1 MKKRIIC
8 SALIVLCTTLCLAQ
22 TERTHT
28 IMRGETLES
37 VAKKYGISLEELKN
51 ANPGA
56 EKVFYV
62 GMSLR
67 IPNSAENKHS
77 VTITG
82 NEPVETIEPTN
93 NPTNSHKKEG
103 MYALGGSGTIT
114 GDVNFQFLMPSD
126 DIVKLYDGFNFGM
139 CFDFGYRYYIH
150 NNFFAEGMLGYRG
163 MSLSRKKPSMH
174 FDAHCITIP
183 IHVGGLI
190 PVTEKA
196 GVAILFGPR
205 IDIPVS
211 TKIEQGNNSQKADGS
226 VGITLDF
233 GIDLKYSDWGSIRI
247 QYNLGLGGDKSV
259 SKNINAVS
267 IGLNYG
273 F

>member
-1 MKKRIIC
+1 
-8 SALIVLCTTLCLAQ
+8 
-22 TERTHT
+22 
-28 IMRGETLES
+28 
-37 VAKKYGISLEELKN
+37 
-51 ANPGA
+51 
-56 EKVFYV
+56 
-62 GMSLR
+62 
-67 IPNSAENKHS
+67 
-77 VTITG
+77 
-82 NEPVETIEPTN
+82 
-93 NPTNSHKKEG
+93 
-103 MYALGGSGTIT
+103 
-114 GDVNFQFLMPSD
+114 
-126 DIVKLYDGFNFGM
+126 
-139 CFDFGYRYYIH
+139 
-150 NNFFAEGMLGYRG
+150 MLGWRG
-163 MSLSRKKPSMH
+163 MSLSRKKTSIH

-196 GVAILFGPR
+196 GFAIFFGPR

-211 TKIEQGNNSQKADGS
+211 AKIEQGNNSQKADHS